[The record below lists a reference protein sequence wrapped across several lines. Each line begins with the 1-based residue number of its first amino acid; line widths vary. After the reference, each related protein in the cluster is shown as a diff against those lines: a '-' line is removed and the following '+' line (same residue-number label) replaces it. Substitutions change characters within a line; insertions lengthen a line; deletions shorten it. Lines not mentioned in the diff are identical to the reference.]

1 MDRFISPIWT
11 ILEQRFGAFCQW
23 IQYLLANCFLLSV
36 CIQYMINSIFANLR
50 DTRFVLFLCMF
61 LGCFFI
67 LVVVFP
73 VIWHWLSFPLSS
85 NVNSLALGQSYVR
98 IHLGYRWMVWV
109 PISFRVHSLTL
120 NNHTSA
126 SEITLKTKT
135 KQSISNREPF
145 TCFYGC
151 TPPVVYFMKWTGRR
165 ISYIIESTR
174 KAYFSS
180 STLPEIDPDTAYV
193 VCVSVSGICI
203 PLFSL
208 YGIRIPLFALYGNAA
223 QTIER
228 HGHCSR

>member
-1 MDRFISPIWT
+1 MHFVDGHSICWLIVFYCPYVFIIWL
-11 ILEQRFGAFCQW
+11 IPYSQICVIPVLFCFCVCFGAAF
-23 IQYLLANCFLLSV
+23 LFLL
-36 CIQYMINSIFANLR
+36 L
-50 DTRFVLFLCMF
+50 LFF
-61 LGCFFI
+61 
-67 LVVVFP
+67 
-73 VIWHWLSFPLSS
+73 HWLSFPLSS

-145 TCFYGC
+145 ACFYGC

-193 VCVSVSGICI
+193 VCLSVSGIRI